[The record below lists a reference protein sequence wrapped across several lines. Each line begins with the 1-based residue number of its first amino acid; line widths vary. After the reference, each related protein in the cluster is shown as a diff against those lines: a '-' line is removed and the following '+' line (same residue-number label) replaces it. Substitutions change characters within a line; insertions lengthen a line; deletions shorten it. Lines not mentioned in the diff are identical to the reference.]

1 MYYAMKTKENNLTY
15 QGLSQQEVA
24 KRQKRF
30 GKNAIYS
37 GRARHIF
44 RMMWDVAREPM
55 FLILIAVCS
64 IYFFLGNTY
73 EGQIMLFAMAMVVI
87 VSIYQEVRSA
97 NAIKSLKKY
106 TQSTIRLLRDGTE
119 VRLPAEELVPDDIM
133 VLSEGETVPADA
145 VVLRQNDFS
154 VDESVMTG
162 ESMPVFRDA
171 GEPILQGTLIA
182 SGLCTARVTKTG
194 ARTELAKLGKRMDSI
209 SQEKSLLQKQVS
221 TFVQRMA
228 FVGLLAFLLVF
239 GINYLTTF
247 DLVVSLLFGLVM
259 TMSLIPEEIPVA
271 FSSFMA
277 IGAYRM
283 SKIGL
288 LVKQPITVE
297 SLGSASVICL
307 DKTGTITENKMSL
320 ATVYDFEKDVLIE
333 AAGLGQYPDN
343 PVVAHA
349 LWASE
354 PIPFDPME
362 KALHQAY
369 QQNATLDAREQYQM
383 VHEYPLE
390 GRPPMMTHIWQKD
403 EKIIIAAKG
412 AVERILAHASLPE
425 SQKTKVENITRE
437 LAAKGFR
444 VLGVARAVAAPGPF
458 PERQDDFGWQFLGLV
473 ALYDPPKKGIREVFN
488 QFYQAGIQVK
498 MITGDYAE
506 TALTIAGE
514 SGLRHNG
521 QVMLGETVMSMP
533 AEKLQQAVDKADI
546 FARMFP
552 EAKFKVVEALKANG
566 QVVAMTGDGV
576 NDGPALK
583 AAHIGVA
590 MGDRGTDIAKKAAAL
605 VITDDKLEKMA
616 EAIANGRKIYHN
628 LKKAI
633 RYIIS
638 IHIPI
643 ILVVL
648 MPLVLNWEYRNLFS
662 PVHVIF
668 LEMIMGPTCSIFF
681 ENEPMESGVMGQ
693 KPRDP
698 SASLFSWRELSGSIL
713 QGLIIAGGVLGVYFW
728 AMAAGYSEASTRT
741 LAFITLII
749 SNIFLTL
756 ANRSFRES
764 IFTTIRY
771 PNGLLPLMLGI
782 SVLLLAAL
790 QFVPPVRATFHLS
803 QLSPQLWLACA
814 SVAFVAVFWFEGYKL
829 MRKTSDKQLL

>member
-1 MYYAMKTKENNLTY
+1 MKEINNQAF
-15 QGLSQQEVA
+15 QGLSRQEVA
-24 KRQKRF
+24 SRQKRF
-30 GKNAIYS
+30 GKNALYS

-55 FLILIAVCS
+55 FLILVVVCA

-97 NAIKSLKKY
+97 NAIRSLKKY
-106 TQSTIRLLRDGTE
+106 TQSAIRLIRDGEE
-119 VRLPAEELVPDDIM
+119 VRLAAEELVPDDIM
-133 VLSEGETVPADA
+133 IVSEGETVPADA
-145 VVLRQNDFS
+145 EVLRQNDFS
-154 VDESVMTG
+154 VDESIMTG
-162 ESMPVFRDA
+162 ESMPVFRDG
-171 GEPILQGTLIA
+171 GEAILQGTLVA
-182 SGLCTARVTKTG
+182 SGLCTARVTQTG
-194 ARTELAKLGKRMDSI
+194 ARTELARLGKSI
-209 SQEKSLLQKQVS
+209 ESITPEKSLLQKQVS
-221 TFVQRMA
+221 AFVQRMA
-228 FVGLLAFLLVF
+228 LVGLLAFLLVF
-239 GINYLTTF
+239 GINYMSTF

-320 ATVYDFEKDVLIE
+320 AAVYDFEKGSLIE
-333 AAGLGQYPDN
+333 AADMGRHPDN
-343 PVVAHA
+343 PVLACA
-349 LWASE
+349 MWASE
-354 PIPFDPME
+354 PLPFDPME

-369 QQNATLDAREQYQM
+369 LQNASLDARTRFQM
-383 VHEYPLE
+383 VHEYPLH
-390 GRPPMMTHIWQKD
+390 GQPPMMTHIWRRN
-403 EKIIIAAKG
+403 EETIIAAKG
-412 AVERILAHASLPE
+412 AVERILAHAPLSD
-425 SQKTKVENITRE
+425 SQIKKVESITRG

-444 VLGVARAVAAPGPF
+444 VLGVARAASIPETF
-458 PERQDDFGWQFLGLV
+458 PERQDDFEWRFLGLV
-473 ALYDPPKKGIREVFN
+473 ALYDPPKKGIKEVFG
-488 QFYQAGIQVK
+488 QFYAAGIQVK

-521 QVMLGETVMSMP
+521 QYLLGEAVLNMP
-533 AEKLQQAVDKADI
+533 AEKLREAAGTTDI

-552 EAKFKVVEALKANG
+552 EAKLKVVEALKANG
-566 QVVAMTGDGV
+566 QIVAMTGDGV

-590 MGDRGTDIAKKAAAL
+590 MGNRGADIAKKAAAL
-605 VITDDKLEKMA
+605 IITDDNLEKMA

-648 MPLVLNWEYRNLFS
+648 MPLLLNWDYRNLFS
-662 PVHVIF
+662 PVHIIF

-681 ENEPMESGVMGQ
+681 ENEPMEQGVMSQ
-693 KPRDP
+693 PPRDP

-713 QGLIIAGGVLGVYFW
+713 QGLIIAAGVLGAYYW
-728 AMAAGYSEASTRT
+728 AMASGMSETHTRT
-741 LAFITLII
+741 MAFITLII

-756 ANRSFRES
+756 VNRSFREA
-764 IFTTIRY
+764 IFNTIRY
-771 PNGLLPLMLGI
+771 RNNLLPLMLGA
-782 SVLLLAAL
+782 SVLLLVAL
-790 QFVPPVRATFHLS
+790 QFVPVVRETFHLS
-803 QLSPQLWLACA
+803 RLSPQLWLVCA
-814 SVAFVAVFWFEGYKL
+814 AVAFAAVFWFEGYKVV
-829 MRKTSDKQLL
+829 MRKQQAANRP

>member
-1 MYYAMKTKENNLTY
+1 MAKEKNN
-15 QGLSQQEVA
+15 QVFRGLSRQEVST
-24 KRQKRF
+24 RQKRF
-30 GKNAIYS
+30 GKNALYS

-44 RMMWDVAREPM
+44 HMMWDVAREPM
-55 FLILIAVCS
+55 FLILIAVCA
-64 IYFFLGNTY
+64 IYFFLGNHY
-73 EGQIMLFAMAMVVI
+73 EGQIMLFAMAMVVV

-97 NAIKSLKKY
+97 NAIKSLKKF
-106 TQSTIRLLRDGTE
+106 TQSTVLLIRDGEE
-119 VRLPAEELVPDDIM
+119 VRLPAEELVPDDIII
-133 VLSEGETVPADA
+133 LSEGETVPADA
-145 VVLRQNDFS
+145 EVLQQNDFS
-154 VDESVMTG
+154 VDESIMTG
-162 ESMPVFRDA
+162 ESIPVFRNA
-171 GEPILQGTLIA
+171 GEPILQGTLVV
-182 SGLCTARVTKTG
+182 SGLGTVRVTQTG
-194 ARTELAKLGKRMDSI
+194 ARTELARLGKRMESI
-209 SQEKSLLQKQVS
+209 TQEKSLLQKQVS

-228 FVGLLAFLLVF
+228 MVGLLAFLLVF

-320 ATVYDFEKDVLIE
+320 AAVYDFEKDVAIE
-333 AAGLGQYPDN
+333 TAQLEEYPDN
-343 PVVAHA
+343 PVVAYA
-349 LWASE
+349 MWASE
-354 PIPFDPME
+354 PVPFDPME

-369 QQNATLDAREQYQM
+369 GQNTSLDAREEHRM
-383 VHEYPLE
+383 IHEYPLE
-390 GRPPMMTHIWQKD
+390 GQPPMMTHIWQRG
-403 EKIIIAAKG
+403 EERIIAAKG
-412 AVERILAHASLPE
+412 AVERILAHSPLSE
-425 SQKTKVENITRE
+425 SQKARVESITRQ
-437 LAAKGFR
+437 LATRGFR
-444 VLGVARAVAAPGPF
+444 VLGVARAEGTPDAL
-458 PERQDDFGWQFLGLV
+458 PEQQDGFEWQFLGLV
-473 ALYDPPKKGIREVFN
+473 ALYDPPKKGIREAFR

-521 QVMLGETVMSMP
+521 QYLLGDAVLNMP
-533 AEKLQQAVDKADI
+533 EEELRKAVNTADI

-566 QVVAMTGDGV
+566 HIVAMTGDGV

-590 MGDRGTDIAKKAAAL
+590 MGSRGTDIAKKAASL

-643 ILVVL
+643 ILVVM
-648 MPLVLNWEYRNLFS
+648 MPLVFNWEYRNLFS
-662 PVHVIF
+662 PVHIIF

-681 ENEPMESGVMGQ
+681 ENEPMESGVMLQ

-698 SASLFSWRELSGSIL
+698 SSSLFSWRELSGSIL
-713 QGLIIAGGVLGVYFW
+713 QGLIIAAGVLGAYYW
-728 AMAAGYSEASTRT
+728 AMSTGMDEAYTRT
-741 LAFITLII
+741 VAFITLII

-756 ANRSFRES
+756 ANRSFRET

-771 PNGLLPLMLGI
+771 PNNLLPLMLSASI
-782 SVLLLAAL
+782 LLLLAL
-790 QFVPPVRATFHLS
+790 QFIPLVRNTFHLS
-803 QLSPQLWLACA
+803 ELSPHLWLRCSAI
-814 SVAFVAVFWFEGYKL
+814 AFVSVFWFEGYKL
-829 MRKTSDKQLL
+829 VMKKQTVAN

>member
-1 MYYAMKTKENNLTY
+1 MKKENNNQAF
-15 QGLSQQEVA
+15 QGLNRQQVA
-24 KRQKRF
+24 SRQKRF
-30 GKNAIYS
+30 GKNALYS

-55 FLILIAVCS
+55 FLILVVVCA

-97 NAIKSLKKY
+97 NAIRSLKKY
-106 TQSTIRLLRDGTE
+106 TQSTIRLIRDGEE

-133 VLSEGETVPADA
+133 IVSEGETVPADA
-145 VVLRQNDFS
+145 EVLRQNDFS
-154 VDESVMTG
+154 VDESIMTG

-171 GEPILQGTLIA
+171 GEAILQGTLVA
-182 SGLCTARVTKTG
+182 SGLCTARVTQTG
-194 ARTELAKLGKRMDSI
+194 ARTELARLGKSMESI
-209 SQEKSLLQKQVS
+209 TPEKSLLQKQVS
-221 TFVQRMA
+221 AFVQRMA
-228 FVGLLAFLLVF
+228 LVGLLAFLLVF
-239 GINYLTTF
+239 GINYLSTF

-320 ATVYDFEKDVLIE
+320 AAVYDFEKDSLIE
-333 AAGLGQYPDN
+333 AADMGRYPDN
-343 PVVAHA
+343 PVLACA
-349 LWASE
+349 MWASE
-354 PIPFDPME
+354 PLPFDPME

-369 QQNATLDAREQYQM
+369 LQNAALDARDQFQM
-383 VHEYPLE
+383 AHEYPLD
-390 GRPPMMTHIWQKD
+390 GQPPMMTHIWRRN
-403 EKIIIAAKG
+403 EETIIAAKG
-412 AVERILAHASLPE
+412 AVERILAHSPLSN
-425 SQKTKVENITRE
+425 SQTEKVENITRG
-437 LAAKGFR
+437 LAGKGFR
-444 VLGVARAVAAPGPF
+444 VLGVARAASIPESF
-458 PERQDDFGWQFLGLV
+458 PERQDDFEWRFLGLV
-473 ALYDPPKKGIREVFN
+473 ALYDPPKKGIKDVFG
-488 QFYQAGIQVK
+488 QFYEAGIRVK

-514 SGLRHNG
+514 SGMRHDG
-521 QVMLGETVMSMP
+521 HYLLGEAVLNMP
-533 AEKLQQAVDKADI
+533 AEKLRETVRTTDI

-552 EAKFKVVEALKANG
+552 EAKLKVVEALKANG
-566 QVVAMTGDGV
+566 QIVAMTGDGV
-576 NDGPALK
+576 NDGPALR

-590 MGDRGTDIAKKAAAL
+590 MGNRGADIAKKAAAL

-648 MPLVLNWEYRNLFS
+648 MPLLLNWDYRNLFS
-662 PVHVIF
+662 PVHIIF

-681 ENEPMESGVMGQ
+681 ENEPMEQGVMSQ
-693 KPRDP
+693 PPRDP

-713 QGLIIAGGVLGVYFW
+713 QGLIIAAGVLGAYYW
-728 AMAAGYSEASTRT
+728 AMASGMSETYTRT
-741 LAFITLII
+741 MAFITLTI

-756 ANRSFRES
+756 VNRSFRET

-771 PNGLLPLMLGI
+771 RNNLLPLMLGA
-782 SVLLLAAL
+782 SVLLLVAL
-790 QFVPPVRATFHLS
+790 QFVPAVRETFHLS
-803 QLSPQLWLACA
+803 RLSPQLWLVCA
-814 SVAFVAVFWFEGYKL
+814 AIAFAAVFWFEGYKVV
-829 MRKTSDKQLL
+829 MRKQQATNPAVR

>member
-1 MYYAMKTKENNLTY
+1 MTKEKNNLAY
-15 QGLSQQEVA
+15 QGLNPQEVA
-24 KRQKRF
+24 SRQKRF
-30 GKNAIYS
+30 GKNALYT

-44 RMMWDVAREPM
+44 RMLWDVAREPM

-64 IYFFLGNTY
+64 IYFFLGNIY

-106 TQSTIRLLRDGTE
+106 TQSSVLLIREGEE
-119 VRLPAEELVPDDIM
+119 VRLPAAELVPDDI
-133 VLSEGETVPADA
+133 VILSEGETVPADA
-145 VVLRQNDFS
+145 IVLRQNDFS
-154 VDESVMTG
+154 VDESIMTG

-171 GEPILQGTLIA
+171 GAGILQGTLVA

-194 ARTELAKLGKRMDSI
+194 TQTELARLGKRMEGI
-209 SQEKSLLQKQVS
+209 TQEKSLLQKQVS
-221 TFVQRMA
+221 AFVQRMA
-228 FVGLLAFLLVF
+228 LVGLLAFLLVF
-239 GINYLTTF
+239 GINYLSTF

-307 DKTGTITENKMSL
+307 DKTGTITENRMSL
-320 ATVYDFEKDVLIE
+320 AAVYDFEKDKLIE
-333 AAGLGQYPDN
+333 VAGLSQYPDN
-343 PVVAHA
+343 PVLAYA
-349 LWASE
+349 MWASE
-354 PIPFDPME
+354 PMPFDPME

-369 QQNATLDAREQYQM
+369 RQNAAADAREQYQM

-390 GRPPMMTHIWQKD
+390 GRPPMMTHIWQRG
-403 EKIIIAAKG
+403 EERIIAAKG
-412 AVERILAHASLPE
+412 AVERILAHSPMPE
-425 SQKTKVENITRE
+425 GGKAKVEGITHE

-444 VLGVARAVAAPGPF
+444 VLGVARALVAPAAF
-458 PERQDDFGWQFLGLV
+458 PERQDDFEWQFLGLA
-473 ALYDPPKKGIREVFN
+473 ALYDPPKKGIREVFS

-498 MITGDYAE
+498 MITGDYAA

-521 QVMLGETVMSMP
+521 QYLLGEAVMNMP
-533 AEKLQQAVDKADI
+533 GEKLREAVDTVNI

-566 QVVAMTGDGV
+566 QIVAMTGDGV

-648 MPLVLNWEYRNLFS
+648 MPLVLNWEYRNIFS
-662 PVHVIF
+662 PVHIIF

-681 ENEPMESGVMGQ
+681 ENEPMETGVMSQ

-713 QGLIIAGGVLGVYFW
+713 QGLIIACGVLGAYYW
-728 AMAAGYSEASTRT
+728 AMASGMDEASTRT
-741 LAFITLII
+741 MAFITLII

-756 ANRSFRES
+756 VNRSFRET

-771 PNGLLPLMLGI
+771 PNNLLPLMLGA
-782 SVLLLAAL
+782 SLLLLAAL
-790 QFVPPVRATFHLS
+790 QFVPVVRTTFHLS
-803 QLSPQLWLACA
+803 QLTPHLWAICA
-814 SVAFVAVFWFEGYKL
+814 LIAFLTVFWFEGYKL
-829 MRKTSDKQLL
+829 AATSKAATNA